1 MQTQTCNF
9 TREIKITV
17 KNTMEEIAIITRV
30 RVMRATLHVLICAL
44 NTVEKRFS
52 ELEDRSTE
60 IVQRETQG
68 VK

>member
-1 MQTQTCNF
+1 MQTQMCNF

-17 KNTMEEIAIITRV
+17 QNKMEVLAIITRV
-30 RVMRATLHVLICAL
+30 REMRAALHVLICTL

-60 IVQRETQG
+60 TVQTETQG